1 MELSSSSGHLQLTI
15 IVFSSEQSLKRPTP
29 SSLNAIKLCM
39 GDIPFACIN
48 QTHVRKDGF
57 SIANK
62 TLGQKTWV
70 HLMLSHVFR
79 STCVFPM
86 SIKCLRRTWIFDKAI
101 KYPSH
106 VYRFLRNDNSI
117 GSKRHIHVY
126 TRNIKNVSVL
136 IMKGSALFFMR
147 LNVASRWG
155 QRKIS

>member
-1 MELSSSSGHLQLTI
+1 
-15 IVFSSEQSLKRPTP
+15 
-29 SSLNAIKLCM
+29 M

-62 TLGQKTWV
+62 MLGQKTWV

-155 QRKIS
+155 QRKISWARKNSNVHEHVRSHSRMYCE